1 MAGRRYLPTP
11 MDEKT
16 EELRDIFMDVTD
28 SDTVTESQAATK
40 GSLTDDEQARD
51 RLADLVAEM
60 RDRYEFETDLSD
72 GQLCELALS
81 FYDGASD
88 ADLARELDVER
99 RTVFR
104 ARLDLHLFR
113 DRDLDAPFDVESF
126 RRRIAGEETVA
137 TSDLA
142 DEFDVSESTI
152 RRYRRVVTAQDES
165 RRANDRYRDE
175 FDSILGDADLAGP
188 LTQEARQDGLDDA
201 TEGMETD
208 VSF

>member
-1 MAGRRYLPTP
+1 

-40 GSLTDDEQARD
+40 GSLTDDEAARE
-51 RLADLVAEM
+51 RLADLVAEL
-60 RDRYEFETDLSD
+60 RERYAFETELSD

-113 DRDLDAPFDVESF
+113 DRDLDAPFDVEAF
-126 RRRIAGEETVA
+126 RRRITGPEDVA

-142 DEFDVSESTI
+142 EDFDVSESTV
-152 RRYRRVVTAQDES
+152 RRYRRVVEAQDQS

-188 LTQEARQDGLDDA
+188 MTQEARQDGLEDA